1 MKKMKRF
8 KKLVSVMMTM
18 AMVLAMALPVM
29 AAPANKTITIKPS
42 PTVPITENSQF
53 TAYKILDAVDVG
65 TEGQI
70 AYTVPE
76 GMKSFYNTRYNLN
89 GSEPDYAAQVAKKI
103 SEEPDMYVFGNAAKS
118 AAVSANIAGKTGS
131 KSGENYVISGLDVGY
146 YVVVDSETGETASQV
161 ILDTTVDNV
170 EVVVKADVPTIDKTI
185 VGSAGSDDK
194 DGDPTTSGNVSSN
207 NEAVGD
213 DVPYQLKTK
222 VPAMSNFVHYR
233 YVISDN
239 LSKGLT
245 YNNDIEIKIGTYTLS
260 GADYTVTSTNR
271 ADGGTN
277 IRIVFTN
284 FIKWR
289 DAATSPTGDSCV
301 GQDIIITYSAK
312 LNEDAVI
319 GTAGNPNT
327 AKLLYSND
335 RSEEAEGRP
344 DDFGPDDVQGETED
358 TTVRTYV
365 TGLQLNKVN
374 ASGNELRG
382 AQFTLSGN
390 RLNKV
395 NEKGAR
401 FEKDS
406 SGDYWK
412 LTDDTYTKQAP
423 NDKTQHLY
431 ASKDIKYKKVDVDN
445 WVTTT
450 DHITATVS
458 VNDDGT
464 LVFTGL
470 AAGEYEIKEIKAPN
484 GYNLLKETIY
494 VTIECNNGKDS
505 CTWTGTYKIGT
516 SGTVTNLNFASDTG
530 IIDGLNVVNNTGTEL
545 PSTGGIGTTIFYI
558 IGGILVVG
566 AAILLVTKKRMSKEA

>member
-8 KKLVSVMMTM
+8 RKMISVLATM
-18 AMVLAMALPVM
+18 AMVLAMALPAM
-29 AAPANKTITIKPS
+29 AASANKTITIKPS
-42 PTVPITENSQF
+42 PTVPITDTSEF

-65 TEGQI
+65 KDGQI

-76 GMKSFYNTRYNLN
+76 AMESFYNSRYGLN
-89 GSEPDYAAQVAKKI
+89 GSEADYAAQVAKKI
-103 SEEPDMYVFGNAAKS
+103 GEEEDMYAFGNAAKA
-118 AAVSANIAGKTGS
+118 AAVTAGIQGKTGQ
-131 KSGENYVISGLDVGY
+131 KSGDNYVISGLDVGY
-146 YVVVDSETGETASQV
+146 YVVWDSEIGETASQV
-161 ILDTTVDNV
+161 ILDTTVENV

-185 VGSAGSDDK
+185 VGSDDSGDK
-194 DGDPTTSGNVSSN
+194 DGDPTTSGNVNAN

-213 DVPYQLKTK
+213 SVPYQLKTK

-245 YNNDIEIKIGTYTLS
+245 YNDDIAIKIGSTDLVKDR
-260 GADYTVTSTNR
+260 DYTVTSTNR
-271 ADGGTN
+271 ADGGTD
-277 IRIVFTN
+277 IRIVFTD
-284 FIKWR
+284 FIQWR
-289 DAATSPTGDSCV
+289 DKTDDAGNSYV
-301 GQDIIITYSAK
+301 GQDIIITYSAT

-335 RSEEAEGRP
+335 RTEETEGTP
-344 DDFGPDDVQGETED
+344 DDFGPGEVQGETED

-374 ASGNELRG
+374 ASGNELKG

-390 RLNKV
+390 RLNEV

-401 FEKDS
+401 FDEDVN
-406 SGDYWK
+406 GDYWK
-412 LTDDTYTKQAP
+412 LKDGTYTKEEA
-423 NDKTQHLY
+423 NDKTAHLY
-431 ASKDIKYKKVDVDN
+431 QEDGKKYSKVAVNN

-450 DHITATVS
+450 DHITATVT

-464 LVFTGL
+464 LVFEGL
-470 AAGEYEIKEIKAPN
+470 AAGEYEIKEIKAPD

-494 VTIECNNGKDS
+494 VTITCDNGEDS
-505 CTWTGTYKIGT
+505 CNWTGTYKIGND
-516 SGTVTNLNFASDTG
+516 GEVKNLNFAETG